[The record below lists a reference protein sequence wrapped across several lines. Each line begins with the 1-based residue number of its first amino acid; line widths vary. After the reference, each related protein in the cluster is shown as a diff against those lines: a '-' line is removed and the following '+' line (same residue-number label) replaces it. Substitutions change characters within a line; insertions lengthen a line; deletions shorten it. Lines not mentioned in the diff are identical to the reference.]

1 MLRCSCIHLAYLL
14 KERQQKHYLEEGRGV
29 VATVSQT
36 VAFSR
41 TASSKWR
48 KSHMLLL
55 GCLTIFN
62 NLKFQSNVNLFNKDS
77 VSEAETKECAVSTN
91 FTRSPFRA
99 CLLPEA
105 SCPYDGAWDQLR
117 TLLEANIAILNP
129 LLISFAQSRSSCVS
143 TRVRSR

>member
-1 MLRCSCIHLAYLL
+1 
-14 KERQQKHYLEEGRGV
+14 
-29 VATVSQT
+29 
-36 VAFSR
+36 
-41 TASSKWR
+41 
-48 KSHMLLL
+48 MLLL

-105 SCPYDGAWDQLR
+105 SCPYDGA
-117 TLLEANIAILNP
+117 
-129 LLISFAQSRSSCVS
+129 
-143 TRVRSR
+143 